1 MIPKNLFDQ
10 TLLGFFSP
18 VRPFLE
24 EEGITEVMIN
34 GPSNVYIE
42 RGGRIERTSARF
54 NGPEELMSALRNVA
68 QYVGRPLDH
77 ERPVLEA
84 HLPDGSRLEAI
95 ISPAAADGPYVS
107 IRRFYRE
114 TLTAERLLAL
124 GSITPAAMQML
135 QGLVACK
142 QNILVAGGTN
152 SGKTSLLNVLSSF
165 CAPDERIVVIED
177 ARELQL
183 QLKHVVRLEA
193 QPGDYKGRGAIS
205 IRKLFHAALRMRP
218 DRIVVGEV
226 RGPEALDLIQAM
238 TSGHGGCLSTVH
250 ASYARDATSR
260 IETLALMSDVGL
272 PLAAL
277 RPQIA
282 SAINFVVN
290 VSRLADGKRCV
301 TSISEIVGHNT
312 EQGYLIEDLFVS
324 QYIRDPETGKYTNDL
339 TPTGT
344 LPRCSEQMNAMGFGS
359 AVN

>member
-1 MIPKNLFDQ
+1 MIPKALFDQ
-10 TLLGFFSP
+10 TLLGFFGP
-18 VRPFLE
+18 VRRYLE
-24 EEGITEVMIN
+24 EDGITEVMIN
-34 GPSNVYIE
+34 GPFDVYIE
-42 RGGRIERTSARF
+42 KRGKIEKTDARF
-54 NGPEELMSALRNVA
+54 AGVEELMSALRNVA
-68 QYVGRPLDH
+68 QYVGRPLDE

-95 ISPAAADGPYVS
+95 IPPAAAGGPYVS

-114 TLTAERLLAL
+114 KLTAERLIEL
-124 GSITPAAMQML
+124 GSITPEAMTL
-135 QGLVACK
+135 LRGLVACK
-142 QNILVAGGTN
+142 QNILIAGGTN
-152 SGKTSLLNVLSSF
+152 SGKTSLLNVMSTF
-165 CAPDERIVVIED
+165 CFPEERIVVIED

-183 QLKHVVRLEA
+183 NAEHVVRLES

-250 ASYARDATSR
+250 ASSARDATGR
-260 IETLALMSDVGL
+260 IETLALMSDIGL

-290 VSRLADGKRCV
+290 VNRLQDGQRCV
-301 TSISEIVGHNT
+301 TSIAEIVGHDS
-312 EQGYLIEDLFVS
+312 EQGYVIHELFTS
-324 QYIRDPETGKYTNDL
+324 DYRRDAATGRCESKL
-339 TPTGT
+339 RPTG
-344 LPRCSEQMNAMGFGS
+344 LQPRCAAQICDL
-359 AVN
+359 